1 MRKLFIILFLLIF
14 LLFPAIPVQ
23 SATMVSGRPCPGGVA
38 ATCTTSNDSELVA
51 IGGNASNLSIYT
63 YYVAQ
68 PFTVT
73 ANTRVTEYSV
83 YLRDTTATGNTT
95 TCGIYTNASG
105 APGTLV
111 EGTEDTDTF
120 STNSWTYVTFDVSG
134 DSVLL
139 SGTVYYVKCHAA
151 SASMLWGMN
160 STATGSN
167 ACKDEDNVSW
177 ACVDDYT
184 HGLKINGCT
193 P

>member
-1 MRKLFIILFLLIF
+1 MRKLLISLPLILLLA
-14 LLFPAIPVQ
+14 FPANP
-23 SATMVSGRPCPGGVA
+23 ATMVSGRPCPGGVA
-38 ATCTTSNDSELVA
+38 ASCTTSNDSELVA
-51 IGGNASNLSIYT
+51 MGGNGANVSLYT
-63 YYVAQ
+63 YYAAQ

-83 YLRDTTATGNTT
+83 YLRDITATGNTT

-139 SGTVYYVKCHAA
+139 SGTVYYVKCHAV
-151 SASMLWGMN
+151 STGMLWGYN
-160 STATGSN
+160 TTATGSN
-167 ACKDEDNVSW
+167 SCRDEDNTNW
-177 ACVDDYT
+177 TCAYDIT
-184 HGLKINGCT
+184 QGLKVNGCA